1 VVFAKIGKL
10 ISGRKFPVLRQSAIR
25 LAQCHKL
32 VPCIQRG
39 RDDYHEYAPPYPG
52 REPGMIDTYATERS
66 RKRRIFFGWYMVAAS
81 IVTNTIFS
89 AAYFQGFGVLIL
101 PIERTFGW
109 DRWVI
114 SAAMSLRQLES
125 GIVSPAVGFLLDRF
139 SARKLIFWSAVISGI
154 GFIGLGFTT
163 GIVTFFLCFVVIS
176 LGASGVSHAVTWP
189 VIISRWFRRN
199 RGLATGLAVTGPIFG
214 SPLVIL
220 NTQIEEAY
228 GWRVVLFGYGALVLV
243 GVTLLSMLV
252 RDRPEPYGLRPDGDP
267 PEESA
272 SAERSSG
279 PSRRRMDAGLTLRA
293 VFRTKEFWL
302 FTSYLSGTFAV
313 NSAVQGHM
321 IPYFQQDIG
330 LSAAWAA
337 VVMSMVFIISGIGR
351 IGGGYLLDRIDYRL
365 VLAVV
370 AAMMGFALLYLQVV
384 AVKTVWATLP
394 FALLFGVSF
403 GCLVPMRGA
412 VGSIMFGTRAIGQV
426 LGLLQGGPIAAG
438 VIGPLVMGLIFDL
451 HGNYSAAIWGLI
463 AISAFMMPLSLA
475 MASPAELAERIGQQR
490 N

>member
-1 VVFAKIGKL
+1 MTDTHVTEKSGKK
-10 ISGRKFPVLRQSAIR
+10 G
-25 LAQCHKL
+25 
-32 VPCIQRG
+32 
-39 RDDYHEYAPPYPG
+39 
-52 REPGMIDTYATERS
+52 
-66 RKRRIFFGWYMVAAS
+66 RIFFGWYMVAAS
-81 IVTNTIFS
+81 VVANTIFS

-139 SARKLIFWSAVISGI
+139 SARKLIFWSAVISGL
-154 GFIGLGFTT
+154 GFIGLGFTS
-163 GIVTFFLCFVVIS
+163 GIVMFFLCFVVIS
-176 LGASGVSHAVTWP
+176 LGASGISHAVTWP

-214 SPLVIL
+214 SPIVIL

-228 GWRVVLFGYGALVLV
+228 GWRVVLFGYGILILV
-243 GVTLLSMLV
+243 GITLLSMLV
-252 RDRPEPYGLRPDGDP
+252 RDRPEPYGLRADGDP
-267 PEESA
+267 PEDSITKEHHAGSP
-272 SAERSSG
+272 RQI
-279 PSRRRMDAGLTLRA
+279 DAGLTMHA

-313 NSAVQGHM
+313 NSAIQGHM

-330 LSAAWAA
+330 LTAAWAA

-351 IGGGYLLDRIDYRL
+351 IGGGYLLDRMDYRL

-370 AAMMGFALLYLQVV
+370 AAMMGLGLLYLQVV
-384 AVKTVWATLP
+384 PVKTVWATLP
-394 FALLFGVSF
+394 FAVMFGVSF
-403 GCLVPMRGA
+403 GCLVPMRGT
-412 VGSIMFGTRAIGQV
+412 VGSIMFGTRTIGGI

-438 VIGPLVMGLIFDL
+438 VIGPFVMGLIFDVN
-451 HGNYSAAIWGLI
+451 GNYSAAIWGLI
-463 AISAFMMPLSLA
+463 VISALMIPMSLA
-475 MASPAELAERIGQQR
+475 MGSPVDLARRIRAADSDRR

>member
-1 VVFAKIGKL
+1 
-10 ISGRKFPVLRQSAIR
+10 
-25 LAQCHKL
+25 
-32 VPCIQRG
+32 
-39 RDDYHEYAPPYPG
+39 
-52 REPGMIDTYATERS
+52 MIDTHILEKS
-66 RKRRIFFGWYMVAAS
+66 GKRRIFFGWYLVAAS
-81 IVTNTIFS
+81 VVTNTIFS

-109 DRWVI
+109 DRWVV

-125 GIVSPAVGFLLDRF
+125 GIISPAVGFLLDRY
-139 SARKLIFWSAVISGI
+139 SARKLIFWSAVISGV

-163 GIVTFFLCFVVIS
+163 GIMTFFLSFVVIS

-214 SPLVIL
+214 SPIVIL

-228 GWRVVLFGYGALVLV
+228 GWRVVVFGYGILVLV
-243 GVTLLSMLV
+243 GITLLSMLV
-252 RDRPEPYGLRPDGDP
+252 RDRPELYGLRPDGDP
-267 PEESA
+267 AEESA
-272 SAERSSG
+272 GLERPTGSSL
-279 PSRRRMDAGLTLRA
+279 RRSDTGLTLRA

-313 NSAVQGHM
+313 NSAFQIHM

-330 LSAAWAA
+330 FTATWAA
-337 VVMSMVFIISGIGR
+337 VVMSIVFIISGIGR
-351 IGGGYLLDRIDYRL
+351 IGGGYLLVRMDYRI

-370 AAMMGFALLYLQVV
+370 AGMMGFALLYLQVV
-384 AVKTVWATLP
+384 PVGTVWATLP
-394 FALLFGVSF
+394 FALMFGVSF

-412 VGSIMFGTRAIGQV
+412 VGSIMFGTRTIGGV

-438 VIGPLVMGLIFDL
+438 VIGPFVMGLIFDL
-451 HGNYSAAIWGLI
+451 HGNYSVGIWGLI
-463 AISAFMMPLSLA
+463 VISALMMPLSLA
-475 MASPAELAERIGQQR
+475 MASPGELARRIEQQTT
-490 N
+490 

>member
-1 VVFAKIGKL
+1 
-10 ISGRKFPVLRQSAIR
+10 
-25 LAQCHKL
+25 
-32 VPCIQRG
+32 
-39 RDDYHEYAPPYPG
+39 
-52 REPGMIDTYATERS
+52 MIDIHAAEKS
-66 RKRRIFFGWYMVAAS
+66 GKRRIFFGWYMVAAS
-81 IVTNTIFS
+81 VVTNTIFS
-89 AAYFQGFGVLIL
+89 AAYFQGFGVLII
-101 PIERTFGW
+101 PIERAFGW

-114 SAAMSLRQLES
+114 SAALSLRQLES

-139 SARKLIFWSAVISGI
+139 SARRLIFWSAVISGV
-154 GFIGLGFTT
+154 GFVGLGFITN
-163 GIVTFFLCFVVIS
+163 IATFFLFFVVIS

-228 GWRVVLFGYGALVLV
+228 GWRVVLFGYGALILI

-267 PEESA
+267 PQESA
-272 SAERSSG
+272 SMEHSTGS
-279 PSRRRMDAGLTLRA
+279 SRRRTDAGLTLHA

-330 LSAAWAA
+330 LTATSAA
-337 VVMSMVFIISGIGR
+337 VVMSFVFILSGIGR
-351 IGGGYLLDRIDYRL
+351 IGGGYLLDRMDYRL

-370 AAMMGFALLYLQVV
+370 AAMMGMGLLYLQVV
-384 AVKTVWATLP
+384 AVKTVWTTLP
-394 FALLFGVSF
+394 FALMFGVSF

-412 VGSIMFGTRAIGQV
+412 VGSIMFGTRTIGGI
-426 LGLLQGGPIAAG
+426 LGLLQGGPIATG
-438 VIGPLVMGLIFDL
+438 VIGPLVMGIIFDL
-451 HGNYSAAIWGLI
+451 NGNYSTAIWGLI
-463 AISAFMMPLSLA
+463 VLSALMIPLSLA
-475 MASPAELAERIGQQR
+475 MASPAELAKRIERQPI

>member
-1 VVFAKIGKL
+1 LSDSHTTEK
-10 ISGRKFPVLRQSAIR
+10 SGTKR
-25 LAQCHKL
+25 
-32 VPCIQRG
+32 
-39 RDDYHEYAPPYPG
+39 PP
-52 REPGMIDTYATERS
+52 
-66 RKRRIFFGWYMVAAS
+66 IFFGWYMVAAS
-81 IVTNTIFS
+81 IVTNTVFS

-139 SARKLIFWSAVISGI
+139 SARKLIFWSAVISGF
-154 GFIGLGFTT
+154 GFIGLGFTNS
-163 GIVTFFLCFVVIS
+163 IVTFFLFFVVIS

-214 SPLVIL
+214 SPIVIL

-228 GWRVVLFGYGALVLV
+228 GWRVVLFGYGALILV

-267 PEESA
+267 PEEGA
-272 SAERSSG
+272 STKRLSG
-279 PSRRRMDAGLTLRA
+279 ASPRRVDAGLTLHA
-293 VFRTKEFWL
+293 VLRTKEFWL

-313 NSAVQGHM
+313 NSAVQLHM

-330 LSAAWAA
+330 FTATWAA

-351 IGGGYLLDRIDYRL
+351 IGGGYLLDRMDYRL

-370 AAMMGFALLYLQVV
+370 AAMMGFALLYLQILP
-384 AVKTVWATLP
+384 VKTVSATLP
-394 FALLFGVSF
+394 FALMFGISF

-412 VGSIMFGTRAIGQV
+412 VGSIMFGTRTIGGI

-438 VIGPLVMGLIFDL
+438 VIGPFVMGIIFDL
-451 HGNYSAAIWGLI
+451 NGNYSAAVWGLI
-463 AISAFMMPLSLA
+463 AISALMVPLSLA
-475 MASPAELAERIGQQR
+475 MASPAALAKRIGAAPDQR
-490 N
+490 

>member
-1 VVFAKIGKL
+1 LTDTHTTEKPGK
-10 ISGRKFPVLRQSAIR
+10 
-25 LAQCHKL
+25 
-32 VPCIQRG
+32 
-39 RDDYHEYAPPYPG
+39 
-52 REPGMIDTYATERS
+52 
-66 RKRRIFFGWYMVAAS
+66 KRRPIFFGWYMVAAS
-81 IVTNTIFS
+81 VLTNTIFS
-89 AAYFQGFGVLIL
+89 AAYFQGFGVLII
-101 PIERTFGW
+101 PIERAFGW

-114 SAAMSLRQLES
+114 SAALSLRQLES
-125 GIVSPAVGFLLDRF
+125 GIVSPAVGFLLDRL
-139 SARKLIFWSAVISGI
+139 SARKLIFWSAVISGA
-154 GFIGLGFTT
+154 GFIGLSFTT
-163 GIVTFFLCFVVIS
+163 GIVTFFLFFVVIS

-199 RGLATGLAVTGPIFG
+199 RGLATGLAVMGPIFG

-220 NTQIEEAY
+220 NAQIVEVQ
-228 GWRVVLFGYGALVLV
+228 GWRAILVGYGILILI

-272 SAERSSG
+272 SMEHSTG
-279 PSRRRMDAGLTLRA
+279 PLRRRPDAGLTLHA

-330 LSAAWAA
+330 LSAAWSA

-351 IGGGYLLDRIDYRL
+351 IGGGYLLDRMDYRL

-370 AAMMGFALLYLQVV
+370 AAMMGIGLLYLQVV

-394 FALLFGVSF
+394 FALMFGVSF
-403 GCLVPMRGA
+403 GCLVPMRGT
-412 VGSIMFGTRAIGQV
+412 VGSIMFGTRTIGGI

-438 VIGPLVMGLIFDL
+438 VIGPLVMGIIFDL
-451 HGNYSAAIWGLI
+451 NGNYSVAIWGLI
-463 AISAFMMPLSLA
+463 VVSALMVPLSLA
-475 MASPAELAERIGQQR
+475 MASPAALAKRIGTAADH
-490 N
+490 NKAES

>member
-1 VVFAKIGKL
+1 
-10 ISGRKFPVLRQSAIR
+10 
-25 LAQCHKL
+25 
-32 VPCIQRG
+32 
-39 RDDYHEYAPPYPG
+39 
-52 REPGMIDTYATERS
+52 
-66 RKRRIFFGWYMVAAS
+66 MVAAS
-81 IVTNTIFS
+81 VVTNTIFS
-89 AAYFQGFGVLIL
+89 AAYFQGFGVLII

-139 SARKLIFWSAVISGI
+139 SARKLIFWSAVISGA

-163 GIVTFFLCFVVIS
+163 GIVTFFLCFVIIS

-214 SPLVIL
+214 SPIVIL

-228 GWRVVLFGYGALVLV
+228 GWRVVLFGYGTLVLV

-267 PEESA
+267 PEEGA
-272 SAERSSG
+272 SMEHSTG
-279 PSRRRMDAGLTLRA
+279 PSRRRTDAGLTLRA

-313 NSAVQGHM
+313 NSAVQVHM

-330 LSAAWAA
+330 FTAAWAA

-351 IGGGYLLDRIDYRL
+351 IGGGYLLDRMDYRV

-370 AAMMGFALLYLQVV
+370 AAMMGIALLYLQVV
-384 AVKTVWATLP
+384 AVRTVCGHIALRADVRRQLRLP
-394 FALLFGVSF
+394 CSHAWRRRQHYVRHPGHRKSLGPSA
-403 GCLVPMRGA
+403 RGA
-412 VGSIMFGTRAIGQV
+412 HCGGSHRPLRHGYDLRPERELLRRHLGTHRYQRPHDAAVPGHGLARRVGQA
-426 LGLLQGGPIAAG
+426 
-438 VIGPLVMGLIFDL
+438 
-451 HGNYSAAIWGLI
+451 H
-463 AISAFMMPLSLA
+463 
-475 MASPAELAERIGQQR
+475 
-490 N
+490 

>member
-1 VVFAKIGKL
+1 MSDTHVTEKSGKK
-10 ISGRKFPVLRQSAIR
+10 G
-25 LAQCHKL
+25 
-32 VPCIQRG
+32 
-39 RDDYHEYAPPYPG
+39 
-52 REPGMIDTYATERS
+52 
-66 RKRRIFFGWYMVAAS
+66 RIFFGWYMVAAS
-81 IVTNTIFS
+81 VVANTIFS

-139 SARKLIFWSAVISGI
+139 SARKLIFWSAVISGL
-154 GFIGLGFTT
+154 GFIGLGFTS
-163 GIVTFFLCFVVIS
+163 GIVMFFLCFVVIS

-199 RGLATGLAVTGPIFG
+199 RGLATGIAVTGPIFG
-214 SPLVIL
+214 SPIVIL

-228 GWRVVLFGYGALVLV
+228 GWRVVLFGYGILILV
-243 GVTLLSMLV
+243 GITLLSMLV

-267 PEESA
+267 PEDSVTKEHHAGSQ
-272 SAERSSG
+272 
-279 PSRRRMDAGLTLRA
+279 RRIDAGLTMHA

-337 VVMSMVFIISGIGR
+337 VVMSMVFVISGIGR
-351 IGGGYLLDRIDYRL
+351 IGGGYLLDRMDYRL

-370 AAMMGFALLYLQVV
+370 AAMMGLGLLYLQVLP
-384 AVKTVWATLP
+384 VKTVWATLP
-394 FALLFGVSF
+394 FAVMFGVSF
-403 GCLVPMRGA
+403 GCLVPMRGT
-412 VGSIMFGTRAIGQV
+412 VGSIMFGTRTIGGI

-438 VIGPLVMGLIFDL
+438 VIGPFVMGLIFDVN
-451 HGNYSAAIWGLI
+451 GNYSTAIWGLI
-463 AISAFMMPLSLA
+463 VISALMIPMSLA
-475 MASPAELAERIGQQR
+475 MGSPVDLARRIR
-490 N
+490 AADSDRDN

>member
-1 VVFAKIGKL
+1 
-10 ISGRKFPVLRQSAIR
+10 
-25 LAQCHKL
+25 
-32 VPCIQRG
+32 
-39 RDDYHEYAPPYPG
+39 
-52 REPGMIDTYATERS
+52 
-66 RKRRIFFGWYMVAAS
+66 MVAAS
-81 IVTNTIFS
+81 VVANTIFS
-89 AAYFQGFGVLIL
+89 AAYFQGFGVLII

-139 SARKLIFWSAVISGI
+139 SARKLIFWSAVISGG

-163 GIVTFFLCFVVIS
+163 GIITFFLFFVIIS

-214 SPLVIL
+214 SPIVIL
-220 NTQIEEAY
+220 NAQIVEAH
-228 GWRVVLFGYGALVLV
+228 GWRAVLIGYGILILI

-267 PEESA
+267 PEEGS
-272 SAERSSG
+272 STERSSG
-279 PSRRRMDAGLTLRA
+279 APRRRMDAGLTLHA
-293 VFRTKEFWL
+293 VLRTKEFWL

-313 NSAVQGHM
+313 NSAVQVHM

-330 LSAAWAA
+330 LTATWAA
-337 VVMSMVFIISGIGR
+337 VVLSMVFIISGIGR
-351 IGGGYLLDRIDYRL
+351 IGGGYLLDRMDYRF

-384 AVKTVWATLP
+384 PVKTVWATLP
-394 FALLFGVSF
+394 FAVMFGISF

-412 VGSIMFGTRAIGQV
+412 VGSIMFGTRTIGGI

-451 HGNYSAAIWGLI
+451 NGNYSTAIWGLI
-463 AISAFMMPLSLA
+463 VISALMIPLSLA
-475 MASPAELAERIGQQR
+475 MGSPADLAKRIGASDSR
-490 N
+490 